1 MAAEIA
7 SSAVDNGRWHH
18 AAASRALEQQLSPEN
33 SSLMSKTSFQSNLS
47 RGFKNSK
54 SIFRSLS
61 SANFKSLAEN
71 SSSSKPGD
79 FERALTSDESCDFDR
94 SLNKLPEPMAQSS
107 GSESSTDS
115 AGEEER
121 EECEKWAAEFIAGTL
136 FSQSIPISNSPA
148 RQRSISYTH
157 SYSSDDSSHS
167 DDSSELS
174 KSPVGFWSVPPSASK
189 GCSARYEDDITWSPH
204 VSPNTSV
211 RDIQSSCCRDRK
223 VTFDTSGL
231 PSLDFN
237 KTKCQFSHE
246 DGNSESLSKTFQK
259 ETKLNEIV
267 CNNGKLDTKL
277 PDLTLP
283 CGMKRSLSYS
293 GFKRISD
300 NKSIELIGVKSTT
313 SRADTSH
320 EYGMYFQKF
329 INLLIDRETTPTTK
343 N

>member
-1 MAAEIA
+1 MAADIA

-18 AAASRALEQQLSPEN
+18 VAASRALEQQLSPEN
-33 SSLMSKTSFQSNLS
+33 NSLMSKTSFQNNLS
-47 RGFKNSK
+47 KGFKNSK

-61 SANFKSLAEN
+61 STNIKSLAE
-71 SSSSKPGD
+71 SSSSRLGD
-79 FERALTSDESCDFDR
+79 FERVSRSDETCDFDP
-94 SLNKLPEPMAQSS
+94 STNKLPEPMAQSS

-115 AGEEER
+115 AEEEER

-136 FSQSIPISNSPA
+136 FSQPISIPNSPA
-148 RQRSISYTH
+148 RQRSISFNH

-189 GCSARYEDDITWSPH
+189 GCSTRDEDDITWSPY

-211 RDIQSSCCRDRK
+211 RNNQSSSSRDRK

-231 PSLDFN
+231 PSLDFKSKHQYSQDEN
-237 KTKCQFSHE
+237 TE
-246 DGNSESLSKTFQK
+246 NLSNMNEINT
-259 ETKLNEIV
+259 EMNEIV
-267 CNNGKLDTKL
+267 CNSKF

-293 GFKRISD
+293 GFKRMSD
-300 NKSIELIGVKSTT
+300 NKSIELSSA
-313 SRADTSH
+313 SRADTSN
-320 EYGMYFQKF
+320 EYEMYFQKF
-329 INLLIDRETTPTTK
+329 INLLIDRETAPTTK